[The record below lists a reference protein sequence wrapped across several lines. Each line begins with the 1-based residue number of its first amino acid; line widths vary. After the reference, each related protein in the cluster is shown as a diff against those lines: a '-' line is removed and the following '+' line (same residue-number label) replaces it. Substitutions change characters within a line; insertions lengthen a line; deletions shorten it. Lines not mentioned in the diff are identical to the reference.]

1 MNLGPDRLIN
11 DLRNLGYEVEKVTV
25 NGGLIFA
32 VLSAY
37 EIVAGKFAGRIIDL
51 GIQCTPNFPMSVHA
65 AIHIKAEP
73 QLYEPKDNIPNV
85 RNITASALGASWRYW
100 SKNFC
105 WNNEKTARRLVS
117 QINSIFENA

>member
-1 MNLGPDRLIN
+1 MNLGPDRLID

-25 NGGLIFA
+25 NGGLVFA
-32 VLSAY
+32 VLPAY
-37 EIVAGKFAGRIIDL
+37 EIVAGKFAGRTINL

-85 RNITASALGASWRYW
+85 RNITASALGPPWRYW

-105 WNNEKTARRLVS
+105 WNGEKTARRLVS